1 LNRNIFTFVKTLV
14 IFSKKLF
21 ASGKTL
27 VFGGRHLETSYT
39 HQASEK
45 EPKWGVDVIFLKAN
59 YSLKPIHQW
68 YRGDNS

>member
-1 LNRNIFTFVKTLV
+1 MFSIFTFVKTLV
-14 IFSKKLF
+14 IFAKTLF
-21 ASGKTL
+21 ALGKTL
-27 VFGGRHLETSYT
+27 VFWGKTFGNLLYAPSKW
-39 HQASEK
+39 K

>member
-14 IFSKKLF
+14 FFAKTLF
-21 ASGKTL
+21 AFVKTL
-27 VFGGRHLETSYT
+27 VFFAKTFGKFLYAPSKW
-39 HQASEK
+39 K
-45 EPKWGVDVIFLKAN
+45 EPKWDVDVIFLKAN